1 MKRGHQAEN
10 MIERQKCQH
19 PQLTR
24 QPVVLD
30 LRALAHDALRLQQLR
45 RDCRAVIE
53 HELRRAGRAGGHQS
67 DLIGPDGRESRR
79 ITGRGQIDTARARPV
94 RQNARRQLLDRG
106 QRRVVQP
113 QVQQQRPKARHQR
126 AKKRR
131 DPQGRIFHADRQK
144 RALLPGKVR
153 MQHTRQA
160 VRQSRQLRI
169 AHALRL
175 PGSKLQRKG
184 RVREFR
190 GKNAEN
196 ILEPVPGSLQL
207 PQLPFPK
214 NHAVLSPHYRRRPMR
229 PRRGYIRVSYH
240 TRPRTS
246 TNAAFPGGKIPF
258 PRRL

>member
-1 MKRGHQAEN
+1 

-19 PQLTR
+19 PQLPR
-24 QPVVLD
+24 QTVMLD

-45 RDCRAVIE
+45 RDGRTVIE
-53 HELRRAGRAGGHQS
+53 HELRRPGRAGGHQG
-67 DLIGPDGRESRR
+67 DLVCPDRR
-79 ITGRGQIDTARARPV
+79 KFRCISGLCKVHAALARPV

-153 MQHTRQA
+153 VQHARQTI
-160 VRQSRQLRI
+160 RQGRQLRI

-175 PGSKLQRKG
+175 PGRKLQRKG

-190 GKNAEN
+190 RKNAEN

-214 NHAVLSPHYRRRPMR
+214 NHAVLSPHYRRRPML

-246 TNAAFPGGKIPF
+246 TNAAFSGGKIPF
-258 PRRL
+258 PRRRP

>member
-1 MKRGHQAEN
+1 M
-10 MIERQKCQH
+10 
-19 PQLTR
+19 
-24 QPVVLD
+24 LD

-67 DLIGPDGRESRR
+67 DLICPDGRESRR

-126 AKKRR
+126 AKKRCH
-131 DPQGRIFHADRQK
+131 PQGRVLHSNRK
-144 RALLPGKVR
+144 KGALLPGKVR
-153 MQHTRQA
+153 MQHARQTI
-160 VRQSRQLRI
+160 RQGRQLRI

-175 PGSKLQRKG
+175 PGRKLQRKG

-258 PRRL
+258 PRRRP